1 MAHRNVRT
9 RLAVLHHHGDDL
21 VEMEETYRERD
32 EVPLDETAIVIYLC
46 PRCETIVT
54 VGTITTEVGT
64 PLPPALGAD
73 SIRAADA
80 QGDGDAGHGSELVRR
95 RDGYLRADAQRHPQ
109 GPTPTSCH
117 ADVAARTKPNR
128 PVHRYS

>member
-21 VEMEETYRERD
+21 VEMEETFRERD

-54 VGTITTEVGT
+54 VGAITTE
-64 PLPPALGAD
+64 A
-73 SIRAADA
+73 
-80 QGDGDAGHGSELVRR
+80 RR
-95 RDGYLRADAQRHPQ
+95 WT
-109 GPTPTSCH
+109 GPTRLMLSDQEP
-117 ADVAARTKPNR
+117 DPDIVE
-128 PVHRYS
+128 

>member
-1 MAHRNVRT
+1 MRLMGSRNIQT

-54 VGTITTEVGT
+54 VGSITTVLDA
-64 PLPPALGAD
+64 PDQP
-73 SIRAADA
+73 DA
-80 QGDGDAGHGSELVRR
+80 QG
-95 RDGYLRADAQRHPQ
+95 
-109 GPTPTSCH
+109 
-117 ADVAARTKPNR
+117 AR
-128 PVHRYS
+128 

>member
-1 MAHRNVRT
+1 MANRNLQT

-54 VGTITTEVGT
+54 VGAITAEVET
-64 PLPPALGAD
+64 PDQAD
-73 SIRAADA
+73 SPDA
-80 QGDGDAGHGSELVRR
+80 S
-95 RDGYLRADAQRHPQ
+95 
-109 GPTPTSCH
+109 
-117 ADVAARTKPNR
+117 
-128 PVHRYS
+128 

>member
-1 MAHRNVRT
+1 MTNNAAHGQQEHVQT

-54 VGTITTEVGT
+54 VGSITTEVET
-64 PLPPALGAD
+64 PGRLD
-73 SIRAADA
+73 SADA
-80 QGDGDAGHGSELVRR
+80 S
-95 RDGYLRADAQRHPQ
+95 
-109 GPTPTSCH
+109 
-117 ADVAARTKPNR
+117 
-128 PVHRYS
+128 